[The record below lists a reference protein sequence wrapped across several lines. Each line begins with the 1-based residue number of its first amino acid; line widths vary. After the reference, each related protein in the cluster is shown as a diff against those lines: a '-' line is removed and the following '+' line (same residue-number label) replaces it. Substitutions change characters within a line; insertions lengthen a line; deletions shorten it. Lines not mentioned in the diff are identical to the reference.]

1 MRTAASRVPLLAVL
15 AAVATA
21 PAALAQARAPGGP
34 SPAAASEAARVR
46 ALADEYV
53 AAVSQRFPGIEES
66 LGAAQSA
73 DRWTDNRPE
82 ARRAWEAAEDGFA
95 RRIAAIDGRALWDTP
110 EWMTHGMLREA
121 LENTRATR
129 VCRNELWDVDHIFG
143 WHLGVSRQAAV
154 QRVGTPEHRAR
165 ALARYEAFPAFVETE
180 IANLREGLRLGYT
193 AHRDA
198 VTRVIEQVEGMTP
211 DDVTASSFYSP
222 AQRDSS
228 PEFRA
233 AWEAV
238 VRTRVYPALR
248 AYRDFLRSEYLPRAR
263 PEAGLGAQPNGAAC
277 YRALVRSSTSLDV
290 APEEMMAMA
299 RRARLEIEAELAPL
313 ARRLVDTG
321 EGSEA
326 RRRLKSDPRYFFA
339 SRDDQLKAL
348 GGHIERTRTRMGSV
362 LSRTPEVPLEL
373 RAAEPFEERSSPP
386 AWYNAAP
393 LDGSRAAAFVI
404 NLHESEKKSR
414 MEGLVS
420 ASHEGWPG
428 HHLQVA
434 WTQTLPTPH
443 PVTRLL
449 STGGYTEGWGM
460 YAERLALEMGAAES
474 ALDSAGVLVHLADAL
489 LALEI
494 DPGMHAFG
502 WTRQQAVDTMMIVGG
517 RGRAQAEV
525 YADRH
530 AATPSQIVTYMTGY
544 LEIMRLRD
552 QARQALGSRFDVR
565 ELHDVVLDSGPIPL
579 PMLRERVERWIA
591 SKGAG
596 GAAPRRTLRLR

>member
-1 MRTAASRVPLLAVL
+1 MRTAASRTLLSALFATL
-15 AAVATA
+15 AAA
-21 PAALAQARAPGGP
+21 PATLAQAQSPGAPLAAP
-34 SPAAASEAARVR
+34 SGAAAAVR

-53 AAVSQRFPGIEES
+53 AAVGQRFPGVEES
-66 LGAAQSA
+66 LGAARSA

-82 ARRAWEAAEDGFA
+82 ALRAWEAAEDGFA
-95 RRIAAIDGRALWDTP
+95 RRIAAIDGGALWGTP
-110 EWMTHGMLREA
+110 EWVTHGALRET

-129 VCRNELWDVDHIFG
+129 VCRTELWGVNHIFG
-143 WHLGVSRQAAV
+143 WHLGASRQAAV

-165 ALARYEAFPAFVETE
+165 ALARYEALPAFVDAEV
-180 IANLREGLRLGYT
+180 ANLREGLRLGYT

-198 VTRVIEQVEGMTP
+198 VARVVEQVEGMTP
-211 DDVTASSFYSP
+211 DDVAASSFYSP
-222 AQRDSS
+222 ALRDSS

-248 AYRDFLRSEYLPRAR
+248 AYRDFLRDEYLPRAR
-263 PEAGLGAQPNGAAC
+263 PEAGLGAQPDGAAC

-299 RRARLEIEAELAPL
+299 RRARREIEAELAPL
-313 ARRLVDTG
+313 ARRLVGTG

-326 RRRLKSDPRYFFA
+326 RRRLKSDLRYFFA
-339 SRDDQLKAL
+339 SRDEQMAAL
-348 GGHIERTRTRMGSV
+348 RGHLERTHARLGNV
-362 LSRTPEVPLEL
+362 LSRVPETRLEL

-393 LDGSRAAAFVI
+393 LDGSRPATFVI
-404 NLHESEKKSR
+404 NLHDSEKKSR

-434 WTQTLPTPH
+434 WTQELAAPH

-449 STGGYTEGWGM
+449 SAGGYIEGWGM
-460 YAERLALEMGAAES
+460 YAERLALEMGAAGS

-489 LALEI
+489 VALEI

-502 WTRQQAVDTMMIVGG
+502 WTREQAIDTMMTVGG
-517 RGRAQAEV
+517 RARAQAEV

-544 LEIMRLRD
+544 LELMRLRSE
-552 QARQALGSRFDVR
+552 ARQALGSRFDIR
-565 ELHDVVLDSGPIPL
+565 EFHDVVLDGGPLPL
-579 PMLRERVERWIA
+579 PMLREKVERWIA
-591 SKGAG
+591 SKNA
-596 GAAPRRTLRLR
+596 GAAPQRRTLRLR